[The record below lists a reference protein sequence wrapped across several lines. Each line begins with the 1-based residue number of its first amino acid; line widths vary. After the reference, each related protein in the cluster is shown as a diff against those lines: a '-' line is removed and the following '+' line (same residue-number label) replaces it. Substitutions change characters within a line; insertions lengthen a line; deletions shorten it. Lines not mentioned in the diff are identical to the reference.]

1 MPPKTRR
8 SAAPSGLSWDE
19 APLAPV
25 VLVRGGEGLLSD
37 RAVARVVAQAQ
48 KADRGTEVT
57 RLDAAGYEPGQLEML
72 ASPSL
77 FGEARC
83 IVISGVESC
92 TDALVEDTITY
103 LRAPADDVT
112 LVLQH
117 GGGVRGKR
125 LLDAVT
131 KAGHPV
137 VVCEPI
143 KRDGDKAAFAA
154 AEFRRALRQADQ
166 PAVQA
171 LVQSVGSDLRE
182 LAAACAQLVA
192 DTTGRITAD
201 VVEQYHGGRV
211 EATGFKVAD
220 AAISGNAS
228 QAVSLLRH
236 AVETGANPVVIV
248 AALAVKL
255 RTMAKVEAMS
265 GRGGAG
271 GLGLAPWQVDQAR
284 RELAGWS
291 PEGLARAITA
301 VAAADA
307 EVKGLSR
314 DPVFAVERAVLRIV
328 TSRGR
333 R

>member
-1 MPPKTRR
+1 RRLGGARAAHRGARARAGLHRRPAARLARPRRPRPGLRLRRHRRNRGRHAARAGRDRRRLPPRRPPATPLTLPPPARDAALTRRSPAAPARGSCHDRRDTRATRRREALPRGLRGRLVAGTCVSAPAVRRVRAGVRRVGSAGQAWRVPPKTRR

-48 KADRGTEVT
+48 KADPGTEVT

-83 IVISGVESC
+83 IVVSGVESC

-143 KRDGDKAAFAA
+143 KRDGDKAAFA
-154 AEFRRALRQADQ
+154 
-166 PAVQA
+166 
-171 LVQSVGSDLRE
+171 
-182 LAAACAQLVA
+182 
-192 DTTGRITAD
+192 
-201 VVEQYHGGRV
+201 
-211 EATGFKVAD
+211 
-220 AAISGNAS
+220 
-228 QAVSLLRH
+228 
-236 AVETGANPVVIV
+236 
-248 AALAVKL
+248 
-255 RTMAKVEAMS
+255 
-265 GRGGAG
+265 
-271 GLGLAPWQVDQAR
+271 
-284 RELAGWS
+284 
-291 PEGLARAITA
+291 
-301 VAAADA
+301 
-307 EVKGLSR
+307 
-314 DPVFAVERAVLRIV
+314 
-328 TSRGR
+328 
-333 R
+333 